1 MRSKR
6 QLTMSLLKIA
16 KATELGVVVV
26 RGHFTE
32 GGDCTLKAFV
42 GELSMAKIQ
51 DE

>member
-16 KATELGVVVV
+16 KETELGVVVV
-26 RGHFTE
+26 RGCSTE